1 VARTI
6 NKLTPLSVS
15 KEKEPGSY
23 GDGGGL
29 WLQIGPTGGK
39 SWLFRFTLNGK
50 PDNMGLGPVH
60 TVTLA
65 EARQAALAARKLVL
79 QGVNPRSDRDA
90 RLQGLILSSAKA
102 TTFSQCAES
111 YIEVHRSGWK
121 NPKHIAQWTSTMAT
135 YANPTLGKLPVA
147 AIDTGLVMKCLEP
160 IWTKKTETASRVR
173 GRIESILD
181 WAKVKGFRSGE
192 NPARWK
198 GHLDHLLPKR
208 TAVKP
213 VKHHAA
219 LPYSEMAKFL
229 AKLQS
234 QNGIAALALEFTI
247 LTAVRTG
254 DVIGATWDEFSLD
267 DKLWIIQPDRRK
279 VRKDLV
285 AVTREHRVP
294 LSDRAA
300 EIVKAMEK
308 LRTGDYVFPGQNEGD
323 PLSNMAMLETLRRM
337 GMNKITVHGFRSTF
351 RDWAAEE
358 TDYAGELAEMA
369 LAHVVSD
376 KVEAAYR
383 RGDLFKKRHLIMA
396 DWANHCLGKTKRTSP
411 KPKAKAKPR
420 TVKPTPTHKS

>member
-1 VARTI
+1 MARTI

-15 KEKEPGSY
+15 KEKKPGAY

-29 WLQIGPTGGK
+29 SLQIGPTGGK

-79 QGVNPRSDRDA
+79 QGINPRSDREA
-90 RLQGLILSSAKA
+90 RLQGQILSSAKA
-102 TTFSQCAES
+102 TTFAQCAES
-111 YIEVHRSGWK
+111 YIEMHRSGWK
-121 NPKHIAQWTSTMAT
+121 NPKHIAQWTSTIET
-135 YANPTLGKLPVA
+135 YANPTLGKLAVA
-147 AIDTGLVMKCLEP
+147 SIDTALVMKCLEP

-208 TAVKP
+208 TSVKP

-229 AKLQS
+229 PKLQS

-254 DVIGATWDEFSLD
+254 DVIGATWQEVSLS
-267 DKLWIIQPDRRK
+267 DKLWIIQPARRK

-285 AVTREHRVP
+285 AVTKEHRVP
-294 LSDRAA
+294 LSNRAV

-308 LRTGDYVFPGQNEGD
+308 LKTGDYVFPGQKEGE

-337 GMNKITVHGFRSTF
+337 GMDKITVHGFRSAF

-358 TDYAGELAEMA
+358 TEYDETLPKMA

-383 RGDLFKKRHLIMA
+383 RGDLFKKRQSIMA
-396 DWANHCLGKTKRTSP
+396 DWADHCLGKTKLQP
-411 KPKAKAKPR
+411 QKAKPR
-420 TVKPTPTHKS
+420 TVKRKP